1 MVNDIMNYR
10 PTHLLWLYLTPLK
23 GRVTLLLVLLLGSI
37 GLQLL
42 APQLIRQ
49 FLDQAEA
56 GVVLNVLVLTA
67 VFYFA
72 ITVSQKGLALLST
85 YVGEDLGWA
94 ATNRLRVDLAR
105 HVVGL
110 DMGFHKLKP
119 PGELI
124 ERIDG
129 DVNNLA
135 QYFSQ
140 LVVQVL
146 GNGLLVLG
154 ILLLL
159 FRESWLAGGIGLLY
173 AGLILLFLQVI
184 QNHIVSLWR
193 SISKSFAD
201 LFGFIEERLLGL
213 EDIQANGGAAHTMSQ
228 LMEQLL
234 QVRHLRIRAEVWG
247 SATFIVG
254 FLLYTAALVAV
265 LALGA
270 VRYQAGQMSIGTVF
284 LLVLYVGL
292 LEGPMN
298 TIRRQ
303 IANMQQA
310 LASIGRINE
319 LLEVAPL
326 VKGKPEDGG
335 PKTEDGTV
343 PEQPPSFVLRP
354 PSVTA
359 PTAATVQFSRVS
371 FRYKDRPNG
380 QDNLTANT
388 LSEIDFTL
396 ESGRVLGVLGHTGS
410 GKTTLTRLLFRL
422 YDVDE
427 GAIRLN
433 GVDIRDLA
441 LSDLRQLVGLVTQ
454 DVQLFAASLRDNL
467 TLFRSYHPTKP
478 PIADETIIAEL
489 EGLGLGDWFHGLPY
503 GLDTELGT
511 GGQGLSAGES
521 QLLAFTR
528 VFLRDPRL
536 VVLDEASSRL
546 DPATE
551 QRLERAI
558 DRLLAGRTAIIIA
571 HRLATVQRAD
581 DILIMENGRVVEYGP
596 RLTLSHDPTSRFA
609 RLLRV
614 GLEEVLA

>member
-1 MVNDIMNYR
+1 MNYR
-10 PTHLLWLYLTPLK
+10 PAQLLWLYLTPLK

-42 APQLIRQ
+42 APQLIRR

-105 HVVGL
+105 HVVSL

-173 AGLILLFLQVI
+173 AGLILLFLQAI
-184 QNHIVSLWR
+184 QSHIVSLWR

-213 EDIQANGGAAHTMSQ
+213 EDIQANGGAAYTMSQ

-234 QVRHLRIRAEVWG
+234 QVRHLRVRAEVWG

-254 FLLYTAALVAV
+254 FLLYTAALVTV

-303 IANMQQA
+303 IANMQRA

-319 LLEVAPL
+319 LLAVEPL
-326 VKGKPEDGG
+326 VKEN
-335 PKTEDGTV
+335 
-343 PEQPPSFVLRP
+343 QPPASFQSP
-354 PSVTA
+354 PGGLA
-359 PTAATVQFSRVS
+359 PTVQFSHVS

-380 QDNLTANT
+380 QADLTANT

-396 ESGRVLGVLGHTGS
+396 ASGRVLGVLGHTGS

-433 GVDIRDLA
+433 AVDIRDLA
-441 LSDLRQLVGLVTQ
+441 LSNLRRQVGLVTQ

-467 TLFRSYHPTKP
+467 TLFRSHNPAHDPHKP

-489 EGLGLGDWFHGLPY
+489 EGLGLGDWFHGLPH

-581 DILIMENGRVVEYGP
+581 DILIMENGRIVEYGP

>member
-1 MVNDIMNYR
+1 MNYR
-10 PTHLLWLYLTPLK
+10 PAQLLWLYLTPLK

-67 VFYFA
+67 VLYFA
-72 ITVSQKGLALLST
+72 ITVSQKALALLST

-173 AGLILLFLQVI
+173 AGLILLFLQAI

-228 LMEQLL
+228 LMGQLL

-303 IANMQQA
+303 IANMQRA

-326 VKGKPEDGG
+326 VKEKLEDGG

-343 PEQPPSFVLRP
+343 PVQPPSFVLRP

-359 PTAATVQFSRVS
+359 ATAATVQFSRVS

-380 QDNLTANT
+380 QDDLTANT

-441 LSDLRQLVGLVTQ
+441 LSDLRQQVGLVTQ

-467 TLFRSYHPTKP
+467 TLFRSHHPTKP
-478 PIADETIIAEL
+478 PIADEAIIAEL
-489 EGLGLGDWFHGLPY
+489 EGLGLGDWFHGLPH

-536 VVLDEASSRL
+536 VVWMKPPPGWTRPPSSGWSGPL
-546 DPATE
+546 TGCWPAARPSSSPT
-551 QRLERAI
+551 
-558 DRLLAGRTAIIIA
+558 GWPP
-571 HRLATVQRAD
+571 
-581 DILIMENGRVVEYGP
+581 YSGP
-596 RLTLSHDPTSRFA
+596 TIF
-609 RLLRV
+609 
-614 GLEEVLA
+614 

>member
-1 MVNDIMNYR
+1 MNYL
-10 PTHLLWLYLTPLK
+10 PTQLLWRYLIPLK
-23 GRVTLLLVLLLGSI
+23 GRVILLLVLLLGSI

-42 APQLIRQ
+42 APQLIRR

-67 VFYFA
+67 VLYFA
-72 ITVSQKGLALLST
+72 ITVAQKALALLST

-94 ATNRLRVDLAR
+94 ASNRLRVDLAR

-135 QYFSQ
+135 EYFSQ

-159 FRESWLAGGIGLLY
+159 FRESWAAGGIGLLY
-173 AGLILLFLQVI
+173 AGLVLLFLQAI
-184 QNHIVSLWR
+184 QRHIVSLWHN
-193 SISKSFAD
+193 ISKSFAD
-201 LFGFIEERLLGL
+201 LFGFVEERLLGL
-213 EDIQANGGAAHTMSQ
+213 EDIRANGGTAYTKHQLMSQ
-228 LMEQLL
+228 LLH
-234 QVRHLRIRAEVWG
+234 VRHLRIRAEVWG

-254 FLLYTAALVAV
+254 FLLYTAALVGV

-303 IANMQQA
+303 IANMQRA
-310 LASIGRINE
+310 LASIGRISE
-319 LLEVAPL
+319 LLAVEPL
-326 VKGKPEDGG
+326 VKESIGDGG

-343 PEQPPSFVLRP
+343 
-354 PSVTA
+354 A
-359 PTAATVQFSRVS
+359 PTVQFSQVS
-371 FRYKDRPNG
+371 FRYKDQPNG
-380 QDNLTANT
+380 QAANMTNT
-388 LSEIDFTL
+388 LSDIDFTL
-396 ESGRVLGVLGHTGS
+396 EPGRVLGVLGHTGS

-422 YDVDE
+422 YDIDE

-433 GVDIRDLA
+433 GVDIRGLA
-441 LSDLRQLVGLVTQ
+441 LSDLRQQVGMVTQ

-467 TLFRSYHPTKP
+467 TLFRSHNSAHHPTKP
-478 PIADETIIAEL
+478 AISDAAIIAEL
-489 EGLGLGDWFHGLPY
+489 EGLGLGNWFYNLPH
-503 GLDTELGT
+503 GLDTQLGT
-511 GGQGLSAGES
+511 SGQGLSAGES

-596 RLTLSHDPTSRFA
+596 RLTLSQDPTSRFA

-614 GLEEVLA
+614 GLEEVLG

>member
-1 MVNDIMNYR
+1 MNYR
-10 PTHLLWLYLTPLK
+10 PAQLLWLYLTPLK
-23 GRVTLLLVLLLGSI
+23 GRVTLLLALLLGSI

-67 VFYFA
+67 VLYFA
-72 ITVSQKGLALLST
+72 ITVSQKALALLST

-201 LFGFIEERLLGL
+201 LFGFIEERLVGL
-213 EDIQANGGAAHTMSQ
+213 EDIQANGGAAYTMSQ
-228 LMEQLL
+228 LMGQLL
-234 QVRHLRIRAEVWG
+234 QVRHLRVRAEVWG

-303 IANMQQA
+303 IANMQRA

-326 VKGKPEDGG
+326 VKEKPDDGG
-335 PKTEDGTV
+335 PKTEDRTV
-343 PEQPPSFVLRP
+343 RVQPPSFVLRP
-354 PSVTA
+354 PSA
-359 PTAATVQFSRVS
+359 TAATVQFSRVS

-380 QDNLTANT
+380 QADLTANT
-388 LSEIDFTL
+388 LSEIDFML

-433 GVDIRDLA
+433 GVDIRHLA
-441 LSDLRQLVGLVTQ
+441 LSDLRQQVGLVTQ

-467 TLFRSYHPTKP
+467 TLFRSHHPTKP
-478 PIADETIIAEL
+478 PVADETIVAEL
-489 EGLGLGDWFHGLPY
+489 EGLGLGDWFHGLPH

>member
-1 MVNDIMNYR
+1 MNYR
-10 PTHLLWLYLTPLK
+10 PAQLLWLYLTPLK
-23 GRVTLLLVLLLGSI
+23 GRVTLLLALLLGSI

-67 VFYFA
+67 VLYFA
-72 ITVSQKGLALLST
+72 ITVSQKALALLST

-201 LFGFIEERLLGL
+201 LFGFIEERLVGL
-213 EDIQANGGAAHTMSQ
+213 EDIQANGGAAHTMRQ
-228 LMEQLL
+228 LMGQLL
-234 QVRHLRIRAEVWG
+234 QVRHLRVRAEVWG

-326 VKGKPEDGG
+326 VKEKPEDGG
-335 PKTEDGTV
+335 AKTEDGIV
-343 PEQPPSFVLRP
+343 REQPPS
-354 PSVTA
+354 A
-359 PTAATVQFSRVS
+359 TAATVQFSRVS

-380 QDNLTANT
+380 QADLTANT
-388 LSEIDFTL
+388 LSEIDFML

-433 GVDIRDLA
+433 GVDIRHLA
-441 LSDLRQLVGLVTQ
+441 LSDLRQQVGLVTQ

-467 TLFRSYHPTKP
+467 TLFRSHHPTKP
-478 PIADETIIAEL
+478 PIADEAIIAEL
-489 EGLGLGDWFHGLPY
+489 EGLGLGDWFHGLPH

-528 VFLRDPRL
+528 VFLRAPRL

>member
-1 MVNDIMNYR
+1 MNYR
-10 PTHLLWLYLTPLK
+10 PTQLLWLYLTPLK

-42 APQLIRQ
+42 APQLIRR

-56 GVVLNVLVLTA
+56 GVVLNMLVLTA
-67 VFYFA
+67 VLYFA
-72 ITVSQKGLALLST
+72 ITVVQKGLALLST

-94 ATNRLRVDLAR
+94 ATNRLRLDLAR

-173 AGLILLFLQVI
+173 AGLILLFLQAI
-184 QNHIVSLWR
+184 QSYIVSLWR
-193 SISKSFAD
+193 SISISFAD

-213 EDIQANGGAAHTMSQ
+213 EDIQANGGAAYTMSQ
-228 LMEQLL
+228 LMGQLL

-303 IANMQQA
+303 IANMQRA
-310 LASIGRINE
+310 LASIGRISE
-319 LLEVAPL
+319 LLAVEPL
-326 VKGKPEDGG
+326 VKEKLEDGG

-343 PEQPPSFVLRP
+343 RVQPPSFVLRP
-354 PSVTA
+354 PSATAATA
-359 PTAATVQFSRVS
+359 PTVQFSRVS

-380 QDNLTANT
+380 QDDLTANT

-433 GVDIRDLA
+433 GVDIRNLA
-441 LSDLRQLVGLVTQ
+441 LSDLRQQVGLVTQ

-467 TLFRSYHPTKP
+467 TLFRSHHPTKP

-489 EGLGLGDWFHGLPY
+489 EGLGLGDWFHGLPH
-503 GLDTELGT
+503 GLDTELGS

-528 VFLRDPRL
+528 VFLRDARL

-546 DPATE
+546 DPVTE

-558 DRLLAGRTAIIIA
+558 DRLLANRTAIIIA
-571 HRLATVQRAD
+571 HRLSTVQRAD
-581 DILIMENGRVVEYGP
+581 GILLMENGRIIEYGP
-596 RLTLSHDPTSRFA
+596 RLSLSQDPTSRFA

-614 GLEEVLA
+614 GLEGVLE